1 MTKILPAA
9 LLGLFA
15 AVTSGAHA
23 ADLAT
28 NVQPAV
34 EDFASSGLYA
44 IAFGGVSLTGAVD
57 FVGGVP
63 SDLFA
68 GPALGAAIGWNTGL
82 GGLSLELDTMFS
94 RHQAESQSNIY
105 FGTVTVMANA
115 KYSFVLSDNLDVYAG
130 AGLGAYGI
138 SSQYEPDPV
147 VIDWSTG
154 YQVMAGAELAVTDSI
169 SVLAEYRYQNSFA
182 AIDIDGEAFVPNSA
196 LLGGLK
202 ISF

>member
-1 MTKILPAA
+1 
-9 LLGLFA
+9 
-15 AVTSGAHA
+15 
-23 ADLAT
+23 
-28 NVQPAV
+28 
-34 EDFASSGLYA
+34 
-44 IAFGGVSLTGAVD
+44 
-57 FVGGVP
+57 
-63 SDLFA
+63 
-68 GPALGAAIGWNTGL
+68 
-82 GGLSLELDTMFS
+82 
-94 RHQAESQSNIY
+94 
-105 FGTVTVMANA
+105 MANA